1 MCQASVGKVV
11 KVGGD
16 RITIECNGKRRELR
30 SQLVSVKEGDNV
42 LFSTDFAIEKIDEEE
57 ARIIRGEIE

>member
-1 MCQASVGKVV
+1 M
-11 KVGGD
+11 GGD